1 MRRSVPLPTIPQP
14 VSPPLVRVVIR
25 AKNEAAKI
33 GITLSRLGR
42 QTIANEAETVVVDS
56 GSRDDTVAIA
66 RDAGAR
72 VIEIPAS
79 DFTFGRALN
88 IGCADAVTPL
98 LVALSAH
105 GPPSDERWLERLL
118 EPFANDRVACAC
130 GYAVAPDGGVLG
142 GRLVQDIDHARAHPF
157 WGYSNSAGAFRA
169 DLWRERPFREDMPG
183 TEDKEWAW
191 HWLERGHVVVVDPS
205 FATEHSHRDEGPLAV
220 YRRSRDV
227 WRGFAM
233 YLDLD
238 PYRVPDLAGDWWSEL
253 NGYPTHLRAR
263 IGWRRA
269 ARLLG
274 RWRGTKGSGSGTEL

>member
-25 AKNEAAKI
+25 AKDEAGKI
-33 GITLSRLGR
+33 GTTLSRLGR
-42 QTIANEAETVVVDS
+42 QTIANEAEIVVVDS

-88 IGCADAVTPL
+88 IGCADADTPL

-105 GPPSDERWLERLL
+105 GPPPDEGWLERLL

-191 HWLERGHVVVVDPS
+191 HWLERGPVVVVDPS

-220 YRRSRDV
+220 YRRRRDV

-269 ARLLG
+269 AGLLG
-274 RWRGTKGSGSGTEL
+274 RWRGTKGSGSETEL

>member
-42 QTIANEAETVVVDS
+42 QTIANE
-56 GSRDDTVAIA
+56 
-66 RDAGAR
+66 
-72 VIEIPAS
+72 
-79 DFTFGRALN
+79 
-88 IGCADAVTPL
+88 
-98 LVALSAH
+98 
-105 GPPSDERWLERLL
+105 
-118 EPFANDRVACAC
+118 
-130 GYAVAPDGGVLG
+130 
-142 GRLVQDIDHARAHPF
+142 
-157 WGYSNSAGAFRA
+157 AGAFRA

-238 PYRVPDLAGDWWSEL
+238 PYRVRD
-253 NGYPTHLRAR
+253 
-263 IGWRRA
+263 
-269 ARLLG
+269 
-274 RWRGTKGSGSGTEL
+274 